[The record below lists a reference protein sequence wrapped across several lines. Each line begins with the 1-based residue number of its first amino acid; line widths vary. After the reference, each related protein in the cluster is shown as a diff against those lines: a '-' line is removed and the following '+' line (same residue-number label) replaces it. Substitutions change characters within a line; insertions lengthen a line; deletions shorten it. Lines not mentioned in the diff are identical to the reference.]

1 MNDKWALSSES
12 LRRKMDKIG
21 LGLTLGLIA
30 PLILLV
36 VYWQIN
42 YSYMDMGGFINFLVQ
57 GQLHT
62 KLISLFVVIN
72 LAIFFVFIWRDLN
85 LSARGVLYAT
95 FIYTFIVGGYKLLA

>member
-1 MNDKWALSSES
+1 MSDKWASPSEGFS
-12 LRRKMDKIG
+12 RKMDRIG

-30 PLILLV
+30 PILLLV
-36 VYWQIN
+36 AYWQIN
-42 YSYMDMGGFINFLVQ
+42 YSYMDLGNFIQFMDQ

-72 LAIFFVFIWRDLN
+72 LAIFFIFIWANKN

-95 FIYTFIVGGYKLLA
+95 FVYTFIVGGYKMLV